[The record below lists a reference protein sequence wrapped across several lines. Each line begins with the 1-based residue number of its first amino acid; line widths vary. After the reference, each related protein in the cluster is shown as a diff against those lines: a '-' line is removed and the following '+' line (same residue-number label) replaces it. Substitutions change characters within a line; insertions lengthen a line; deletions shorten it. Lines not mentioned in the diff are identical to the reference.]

1 MQSTAVLSKAKHF
14 FNHSG
19 EATMKL
25 QLYKFTG
32 LTPLLMSSIKSIEE
46 IAKQKIPPPKLGT
59 APNKG
64 DYEKIAAAMAYKNKD
79 GTYYMPAQAFR
90 TSLLTGCVGQK
101 MPGTRQGPANMFK
114 GLIFAAEEQAALT
127 DFNGDP
133 ITSHEMQIDSGVN
146 GTGKNKKRIIVI
158 RARVDEWQAVVPFE
172 IDDEFAPVNFD
183 EFMGL
188 VLGIW
193 NRAGR
198 SAGVGAWRPECSG
211 PFGRYSVE
219 QV

>member
-1 MQSTAVLSKAKHF
+1 
-14 FNHSG
+14 
-19 EATMKL
+19 MKL

-32 LTPLLMSSIKSIEE
+32 LSPLLMANINSISG
-46 IAKQKIPPPKLGT
+46 IAEQNIPLPKLGT

-64 DYEKIAAAMAYKNKD
+64 DYEKIATEMAYRNAD
-79 GTYYMPAQAFR
+79 GTYYLPAQAFR
-90 TSLLTGCVGQK
+90 TSLLSGCVGQK
-101 MPGTRQGPANMFK
+101 FPGTRVGPANMFK
-114 GLIFAAEEQAALT
+114 SLIFPAEERAALT
-127 DFNGDP
+127 DANGNP

-158 RARVDEWQAVVPFE
+158 RARVNEWQAIVPFE
-172 IDDEFAPVNFD
+172 IDEEYAPPNFD
-183 EFMGL
+183 EFML
-188 VLGIW
+188 VMLSIW